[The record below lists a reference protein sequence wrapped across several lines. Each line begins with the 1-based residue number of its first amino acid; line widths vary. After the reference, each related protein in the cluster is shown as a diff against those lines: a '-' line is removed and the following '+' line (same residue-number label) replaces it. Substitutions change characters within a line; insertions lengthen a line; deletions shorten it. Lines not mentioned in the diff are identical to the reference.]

1 MPLLVRLT
9 VLTKGVKQMSEDKGS
24 YIVDA
29 GTGEIKNTVRSG
41 DKLKIVRKESIEYLA
56 QFQDWK
62 IEHFYKGHIDEMRK
76 LIQELSMPEK
86 AFLFSIAVYVGYED
100 CCLKFPNGSDI
111 STKELLE
118 LTDLGKTCFHETLKS
133 LIKKDILYKGKNSKS
148 RQYFINPWLFCK
160 GNRINKVL
168 KTMFKNYKIRV
179 CGNIPWKHLP

>member
-1 MPLLVRLT
+1 
-9 VLTKGVKQMSEDKGS
+9 MSEDKGS

-86 AFLFSIAVYVGYED
+86 AFLFSIMV
-100 CCLKFPNGSDI
+100 LF
-111 STKELLE
+111 
-118 LTDLGKTCFHETLKS
+118 
-133 LIKKDILYKGKNSKS
+133 
-148 RQYFINPWLFCK
+148 FIGC
-160 GNRINKVL
+160 
-168 KTMFKNYKIRV
+168 T
-179 CGNIPWKHLP
+179 